1 MELLRRSCARRFLIS
16 SLLSAVVGL
25 FLVYC
30 FSSQANTPKERS
42 GSDLT
47 PRATVVASK
56 GQLKAEDHDEHHG
69 SQLSFVWKWGNFTLL
84 FGGLAYYFRK
94 PLRDFLDLRAN
105 EIQQGLSDARRAEK
119 DAEEKMAAIEAR
131 LAGISNEIENLKVLA
146 IRETEKEKNRIL
158 ERAEAEAEKLI
169 EMAKLEI
176 EGLQRSASRE
186 LRVYVAELAV
196 GLAKQ
201 RLRNHLGPEANRRII
216 SNFVRAL
223 KDNK

>member
-1 MELLRRSCARRFLIS
+1 MELLRLSCARRFLRS
-16 SLLSAVVGL
+16 SLLSAAVGL
-25 FLVYC
+25 FLGYC
-30 FSSQANTPKERS
+30 FSSHASTPKEHY
-42 GSDLT
+42 GSDRT
-47 PRATVVASK
+47 PWATLVASK
-56 GQLKAEDHDEHHG
+56 SQFNVEDHDEHHE
-69 SQLSFVWKWGNFTLL
+69 SQLSFVWKWGNFILL

-94 PLRDFLDLRAN
+94 PLRGFLDLRAN
-105 EIQQGLSDARRAEK
+105 GIQQGLSDARRAEK
-119 DAEEKMAAIEAR
+119 DAEEKMSAIETR
-131 LAGISNEIENLKVLA
+131 LAGISNEIENLRVLA